1 MGIFSSKKKS
11 ESVVLIDVTSSS
23 IGAALAH
30 LESGAPPVLHYT
42 QRSNI
47 KILEHED
54 NSQAMLRTLIEVAN
68 KLVTK
73 GSPILRKE
81 TGNAHIQRILV
92 SVGAPWQKTAV
103 RIETLLNKK
112 PFIFTRALLAEI
124 TQKDKDVPEGF
135 QKSGESITATLL
147 NGYDVPQPF
156 GKKATRAELVIL
168 SSLVD
173 SAVSK
178 AIEDTLR
185 KTYHTH
191 ALTLT
196 AFAPAAYA
204 VFRDV
209 YPHEKDFL
217 IFDISGGATDVL
229 AVKRNMLVNVAS
241 IPQGINNLI
250 EDAIKIGKT
259 SIGPTPLIDPIRNA
273 QFSSQINGFQRDW
286 LLNLQK
292 VLQEFT
298 NGQALP
304 GTLFLISEP
313 GTQEY
318 LKRLLDNAEM
328 RSLWLTSEPL
338 RIIPVVPTH
347 FATYIKNCADAESD
361 VQLQILGLYAAKPT
375 N

>member
-1 MGIFSSKKKS
+1 MGIFSSKKEH

-23 IGAALAH
+23 VGAALAR
-30 LESGAPPVLHYT
+30 LEFGAPPVLHYV
-42 QRSNI
+42 QRTNI
-47 KILEHED
+47 EILEHED
-54 NSQAMLRTLIEVAN
+54 NSQAMLRTLTEVAN
-68 KLVTK
+68 DLVIK

-81 TGNAHIQRILV
+81 TGDAHIQRILV
-92 SVGAPWQKTAV
+92 SVGAPWQKTVV
-103 RIETLLNKK
+103 RIETLSNKK
-112 PFIFTRALLAEI
+112 PFIFTRALLSEI
-124 TQKDKDVPEGF
+124 TQKDKEVPEGF
-135 QKSGESITATLL
+135 QKSGESVTATLL

-173 SAVSK
+173 SAVAK
-178 AIEDTLR
+178 AIENTLR

-229 AVKRNMLVNVAS
+229 AVKRNLLVNVVS

-259 SIGPTPLIDPIRNA
+259 SIGPTPLIDPTRNA
-273 QFSSQINGFQRDW
+273 QFSAQIGDFQKDW
-286 LLNLQK
+286 LLNLEK

-298 NGQALP
+298 SGQALP

-313 GTQEY
+313 STQEY
-318 LKRLLDNAEM
+318 LKRLLDSADM
-328 RSLWLTSEPL
+328 RALWLTSEPL
-338 RIIPVVPTH
+338 RIIPVAHTH
-347 FATYIKNCADAESD
+347 FSAYIKNHADAKSD
-361 VQLQILGLYAAKPT
+361 VPLQILGLYAAKSS
-375 N
+375 